1 MKPPVK
7 HTKRN
12 TVEIF
17 LAEKAKKTEAALEH
31 YLDTWDR
38 PPPRL
43 LDAIR
48 YSLLAGGKRL
58 RPALALG
65 AAELVGGDDTPAI
78 PAACAIEM
86 IHTYSLI
93 HDDLPSMD
101 NDDLRRGKPTS
112 HRVFGEAMAILAGDA
127 LLTMAFDVAAQCG
140 DLRVI
145 AEIARAAGVEGMVGG
160 QVMDMESENQRLG
173 IDELRRLHQRK
184 TGALIRVA
192 LRSGAILGGA
202 GDSQLE
208 ALTRYG
214 DSIGLAFQIA
224 DDILDVVGTV
234 EAIGK
239 PVGSDESRRKAT
251 YPAAVG
257 LDEARRLAHDA
268 VQCAV
273 EALSIFDDKAGPFRA
288 LAEYIVQRD
297 R

>member
-1 MKPPVK
+1 MKPTVK
-7 HTKRN
+7 RTDPSR
-12 TVEIF
+12 VEVF

-31 YLDTWDR
+31 YLETWNQT
-38 PPPRL
+38 PHRL

-65 AAELVGGDDTPAI
+65 AAELVAGDDSPAI

-101 NDDLRRGKPTS
+101 NDNLRRGRPTS

-140 DLRVI
+140 ELRVV
-145 AEIARAAGVEGMVGG
+145 AELARAAGVEGMVGG

-173 IDELRRLHQRK
+173 IDELRQLHQRK
-184 TGALIRVA
+184 TGALIRVSVRA
-192 LRSGAILGGA
+192 GAMLAGA
-202 GDSQLE
+202 NRAQLD

-214 DSIGLAFQIA
+214 ESVGLAFQIA

-239 PVGSDESRRKAT
+239 PVGSDESRHKST

-257 LDEARRLAHDA
+257 LDESRRLAREA
-268 VQCAV
+268 AQSAV
-273 EALSIFDDKAGPFRA
+273 EALSIFDEKADPFRA
-288 LAEYIVQRD
+288 LAAYIIQRD